1 MAFNMAY
8 LKRLGLHGGR
18 LAWRV
23 LMILASVA
31 AYSLWEM
38 IKHPPVALNQD
49 SEETNHWWEE
59 GRHGYYS
66 DGTPWPENNTDP
78 AFPDK
83 DVIYYGNSTVH
94 LD

>member
-23 LMILASVA
+23 LMILASVT

-49 SEETNHWWEE
+49 DEHPVIGSHLEAVDAFHE
-59 GRHGYYS
+59 GKIGAAEMAYYDS
-66 DGTPWPENNTDP
+66 
-78 AFPDK
+78 
-83 DVIYYGNSTVH
+83 VYG
-94 LD
+94 D